1 MTVRFLPSNRTR
13 LLCELGWRRP
23 ASSTTPALTSS
34 SLNFWY
40 SAIASGVGGVAASL
54 CSLSF
59 AIISTR
65 ISVSS
70 LLQLSHRYGLG
81 LLRPHLLIEW
91 QAAFSTW
98 GRGSDDCLG
107 VVYAFTRSPD
117 APDLSVAAMT
127 SWRRTTS
134 AKSGTD

>member
-40 SAIASGVGGVAASL
+40 SAIASDVGGVAVSL
-54 CSLSF
+54 CSPSF

-70 LLQLSHRYGLG
+70 YYNFRIVWERAFEASPPHRMTGGLFDMPATCGLG
-81 LLRPHLLIEW
+81 
-91 QAAFSTW
+91 
-98 GRGSDDCLG
+98 GD
-107 VVYAFTRSPD
+107 
-117 APDLSVAAMT
+117 
-127 SWRRTTS
+127 RRWVE
-134 AKSGTD
+134 GG